1 MTVCAALP
9 QNENDRLRALYRYHI
24 LDTPEDP
31 AFDKLTRA
39 AATQLRMPI
48 SLISLVDANRQW
60 FKSHFGL
67 ETRSTSRDVAFCGHT
82 ILESSPLIV
91 PDARRDPRFTDNP
104 LVTGEP
110 HIRFYA
116 GASLVTPDGYP
127 IGTICVLDRTP
138 REFSAT
144 HSQRLQTLAGQ
155 VMARLELHRVLH
167 GARGNEAV
175 ITARANVRREVTEA
189 GFRKRLV
196 SWWRHVMRWLRHAD
210 PYHYTP
216 QIVMEYQQ
224 SLLAALGRYDL
235 SDAAQQRAALR
246 DCVPLLFA
254 IREQATQVQ
263 FARDLIAL
271 YPKDIERAD
280 EFQHIVMEQVSEY
293 GRGGAPHFE
302 IPVLK
307 AR

>member
-24 LDTPEDP
+24 LDTPEEP
-31 AFDKLTRA
+31 AFDNLTSA
-39 AATQLRMPI
+39 AAAQLRMPM
-48 SLISLVDANRQW
+48 SLISLVDTNRQW

-67 ETRSTSRDVAFCGHT
+67 ETRSTPRDVAFCGHT

-91 PDARRDPRFTDNP
+91 PDARRDPRFADNP
-104 LVTGEP
+104 LVTDAP

-116 GASLVTPDGYP
+116 GASLVTPDGYS
-127 IGTICVLDRTP
+127 IGTVCVLDHAP
-138 REFSAT
+138 REFSAAQT
-144 HSQRLQTLAGQ
+144 HRLQTLAGQ
-155 VMARLELHRVLH
+155 VMERLELHRVLH

-175 ITARANVRREVTEA
+175 VNTRANARREVTEA

-196 SWWRHVMRWLRHAD
+196 GWWRRVMRWLRHAD

-224 SLLAALGRYDL
+224 SLLAALGRYNL

-246 DCVPLLFA
+246 DCVPLLFT

-271 YPKDIERAD
+271 YPKHSERAD

-293 GRGGAPHFE
+293 GRGGVPRFE

-307 AR
+307 ER